1 MLYPLKFQPVYKDY
15 IWGGN
20 NLLKLN
26 KKLIYPITA
35 ESWEISAN
43 KDGMSVI
50 SNGDLSG
57 STLENIFKWY
67 PKELC
72 GNNNMQQFPLL
83 IKLIDAC
90 SALSVQVHPNDIYA
104 FENENGALG
113 KNEMWYIIDSKPDAK
128 LVYGL
133 KKGITKEEF
142 TKAVHENNIESTL
155 NYVNVKKGDW
165 LNIPAGLVHAI
176 GEGIIIMEV
185 QQNSNT
191 TYRVYDYDRI
201 GADGMKRPLHIDKAL
216 DVINFNET
224 EMQINKAVNFKGTH
238 YLVYNKYF
246 AVELINAQGLY
257 SSNTLNSSFH
267 TYTVLEGSF
276 DVEGVSVGLGE
287 SVLIPAC
294 MEEYSMKGTFRAI
307 KSFVPDITRRFV
319 C

>member
-26 KKLIYPITA
+26 KKLTFPITA

-43 KDGMSVI
+43 KDGMSIV

-57 STLENIFKWY
+57 STLDNVFKWY

-72 GNNNMQQFPLL
+72 GNNNIQQFPLL

-90 SALSVQVHPNDIYA
+90 SALSVQVHPNDTYA
-104 FENENGALG
+104 NENENGALG
-113 KNEMWYIIDSKPDAK
+113 KNEMWYIIDATPDAK

-133 KKGITKEEF
+133 KKGITKEDF
-142 TKAVHENNIESTL
+142 VKAVYENEIESTL
-155 NYVNVKKGDW
+155 NYIHVKKGDW

-191 TYRVYDYDRI
+191 TYRVYDYNRI
-201 GADGMKRPLHIDKAL
+201 GADGKKRPLHIEKAL
-216 DVINFNET
+216 DVINFNES
-224 EMQINKAVNFKGTH
+224 EMQVNKIVRFGSSD

-246 AVELINAQGLY
+246 AVELVESDGLY
-257 SSNTLNSSFH
+257 KSDTKGSSFH
-267 TYTVLEGSF
+267 TYTVIEGSF
-276 DVEGVSVGLGE
+276 NVDGVSVELGE

-294 MEEYSMKGTFRAI
+294 MDEYSLKGVFKAI

>member
-26 KKLIYPITA
+26 KKLIFPITA

-43 KDGMSVI
+43 KDGMSVVD
-50 SNGDLSG
+50 NGELADS
-57 STLENIFKWY
+57 SLENVYKWY

-72 GNNNMQQFPLL
+72 GNNASGPFPLL

-90 SALSVQVHPNDIYA
+90 SALSVQVHPNDAYA
-104 FENENGALG
+104 FEHENGALG
-113 KNEMWYIIDSKPDAK
+113 KNEMWYIVDAKPEAK

-133 KKGITKEEF
+133 KEGITKEIF
-142 TKAVHENNIESTL
+142 QNAVESNDIESTL
-155 NYVNVKKGDW
+155 NYVTVKKGDW
-165 LNIPAGLVHAI
+165 LNIPSGLVHAI
-176 GEGIIIMEV
+176 GDGIIILEV

-191 TYRVYDYDRI
+191 TYRVYDYDRV
-201 GADGMKRPLHIDKAL
+201 GPDGKKRPLHIEKAM
-216 DVINFNET
+216 DVINFGTSEVQKNTYET
-224 EMQINKAVNFKGTH
+224 MRGVD

-246 AVELINAQGLY
+246 AVELIE
-257 SSNTLNSSFH
+257 SSLSYTSDTRYTSFH
-267 TYTVLEGSF
+267 TYTVIEGAFKIDS
-276 DVEGVSVGLGE
+276 VEVGLGE

-294 MEEYSMKGTFRAI
+294 MEEYTLKGTFKAI